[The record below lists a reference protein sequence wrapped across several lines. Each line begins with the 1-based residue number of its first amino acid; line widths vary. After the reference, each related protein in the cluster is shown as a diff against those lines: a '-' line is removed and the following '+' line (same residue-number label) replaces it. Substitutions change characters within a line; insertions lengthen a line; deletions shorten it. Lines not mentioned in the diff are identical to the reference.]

1 MALKGRPKGAKNKYS
16 KDIKLRIEQF
26 CSGNFEEFEEG
37 WKSLP
42 PSSPVKYTVFVKLL
56 QIIMPKEIDLTEDD
70 ERVLAVRKSIEDMR
84 RLDKRAKRKEDD
96 DEADDND

>member
-16 KDIKLRIEQF
+16 KDLKLRIEQF
-26 CSGNFEEFEEG
+26 CSGNFDEFEAG
-37 WKSLP
+37 WKALP
-42 PSSPVKYTVFVKLL
+42 QSSPVKYTVFCKLL

-84 RLDKRAKRKEDD
+84 RLDKRAKKKEAD